1 VRDVCAINQ
10 IVMKQMAAGMR
21 AQLFSRDLLL
31 DLLGHILLR
40 ELLDG
45 VNKVLSG
52 LVVTPV
58 PFAEAFHP
66 I

>member
-31 DLLGHILLR
+31 DLLGHILMR

-45 VNKVLSG
+45 INKV
-52 LVVTPV
+52 PV
-58 PFAEAFHP
+58 
-66 I
+66 